1 MGKVYVW
8 ICPVCGRE
16 LVSVS
21 KTQLINNASIHLQTH
36 KIFRKVDENE
46 IMEAEVIAKKLPD

>member
-16 LVSVS
+16 LISTN
-21 KTQLINNASIHLQTH
+21 KTQLINNASIHLHKH
-36 KIFRKVDENE
+36 KIIRKIDENE
-46 IMEAEVIAKKLPD
+46 IEEIEVIAKKLPD